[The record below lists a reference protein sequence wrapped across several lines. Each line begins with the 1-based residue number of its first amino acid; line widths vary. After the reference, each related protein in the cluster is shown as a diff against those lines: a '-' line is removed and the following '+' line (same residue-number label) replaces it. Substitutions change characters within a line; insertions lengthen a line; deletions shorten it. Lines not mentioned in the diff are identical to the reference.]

1 MLNLFKT
8 RFEQLNSC
16 CTCMLNLY
24 FFLSIVVDV
33 WSHSDTLRGACQFLK
48 GNKMSSTVRYEK
60 IWIWINFIWVLNI
73 APSLTLVTVN
83 NFCQYYS
90 VVETK
95 TSSPSKTLVLRQ
107 NTSGIQ
113 SLLSG
118 LQVSPLPPPKKRNP
132 NIAHAPKRNH
142 RLSVKDQK
150 VSIARTFKFI

>member
-1 MLNLFKT
+1 MEHLLRLLNF
-8 RFEQLNSC
+8 
-16 CTCMLNLY
+16 Y
-24 FFLSIVVDV
+24 
-33 WSHSDTLRGACQFLK
+33 
-48 GNKMSSTVRYEK
+48 
-60 IWIWINFIWVLNI
+60 
-73 APSLTLVTVN
+73 SL
-83 NFCQYYS
+83 CYS

-118 LQVSPLPPPKKRNP
+118 IQVSPLPPPKKRNP

-150 VSIARTFKFI
+150 VSIARRFQVHLSMVIKKVAIHY